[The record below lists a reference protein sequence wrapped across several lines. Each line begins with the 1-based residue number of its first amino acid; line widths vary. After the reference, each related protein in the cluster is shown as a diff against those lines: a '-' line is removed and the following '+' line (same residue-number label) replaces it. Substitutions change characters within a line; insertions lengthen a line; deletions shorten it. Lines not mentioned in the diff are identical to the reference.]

1 MNPRETPKSTHI
13 QTRPIRVTVLD
24 NTPIERRIIAT
35 VLVREK
41 CAVPAGWYQQAWK
54 SGGYGPFRSKYTVAS
69 FENAAEA
76 LQVLL
81 NPEQPAPDVL
91 LLDLALPVIDGL
103 QVLRSCKETPH
114 LQHMPV
120 IVIVPQPSQPGIL
133 MKATRAGAAAHLLR
147 PITEQLVLQAVLN
160 IEHNVLWESGIW
172 TAE

>member
-1 MNPRETPKSTHI
+1 MNQNPQETTRQ

-24 NTPIERRIIAT
+24 HTPIERRIIAN
-35 VLVREK
+35 LLGREE
-41 CAVPAGWYQQAWK
+41 CAVPASRYQQAWR
-54 SGGYGPFRSKYTVAS
+54 SGGYGPSRPKYTVSS

-81 NPEQPAPDVL
+81 NPEQSAPDVL
-91 LLDLALPVIDGL
+91 LLDLALPVIDGM
-103 QVLRSCKETPH
+103 QVLRQCKETPH

-120 IVIVPQPSQPGIL
+120 IVIVPKPSQPGIL

-147 PITEQLVLQAVLN
+147 PITEQLLLQTVLN
-160 IEHNVLWESGIW
+160 IEHNVLWDSGIW